1 MEKII
6 KESKSIAQVVKK
18 VFGYDNKYAR
28 NKVEEFIRENNISTE
43 HFGRNKKLSRI
54 EKICPVCTNKFETV
68 INHRDEKITC
78 SHSCAN
84 TFFRSGRNNPNWKDD
99 RYTTT
104 CWEYHK
110 KECIICGEN
119 KIVTVHHYDEN
130 HNNNSPDNLV
140 PLCPTHHQYV
150 HSRFRDLVIDQIEIY
165 LYNFNKLNICHTSS

>member
-18 VFGYDNKYAR
+18 IFGYDNRYAR
-28 NKVEEFIRENNISTE
+28 DKVEKFIKENNISTY
-43 HFGRNKKLSRI
+43 HFGGNKKLSRQV
-54 EKICPVCTNKFETV
+54 KICPVCNKNFESL
-68 INHRDEKITC
+68 INHRDEKVTC

-84 TFFRSGRNNPNWKDD
+84 SFFRSGKNNPNWKDD

-110 KECIICGEN
+110 KQCIICGED
-119 KIVTVHHYDEN
+119 KIVTVHHHDEN
-130 HNNNSPDNLV
+130 HYNNSPDNLV

-150 HSRFRDLVIDQIEIY
+150 HSRFKDLVIDQIENY
-165 LYNFNKLNICHTSS
+165 LYNFRKGQIHC